1 MINKE
6 GKQIDDEKEQHPTIS
21 ELSEERGVF
30 LEEKTYHI
38 FFGYDQDSETT
49 VQREIIEIAGY
60 GDEIDVSTP

>member
-6 GKQIDDEKEQHPTIS
+6 GKQIEDKDLDDEKEQLPTIS

-38 FFGYDQDSETT
+38 FFGDDQDSEETT
-49 VQREIIEIAGY
+49 VQREIIEIA
-60 GDEIDVSTP
+60 